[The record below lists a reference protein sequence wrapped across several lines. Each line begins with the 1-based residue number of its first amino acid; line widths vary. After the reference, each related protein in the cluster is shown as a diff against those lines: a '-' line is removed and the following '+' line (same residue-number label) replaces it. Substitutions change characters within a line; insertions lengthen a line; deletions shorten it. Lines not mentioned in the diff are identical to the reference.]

1 MAYVTSEPKK
11 IYTEDVQFSS
21 SVSEAVA
28 NKIGAAINFIL
39 DEFNVYEFGVSGNA
53 YSGLSSYPYTF
64 SGCIESLSSNCE
76 IYSIEV
82 FNEVSGTSGNTIFY
96 IETQAAGGG
105 AWTNIFSTNCTI
117 ANTAA
122 DNLSF
127 STLLAAPSGV
137 TLPILSLLSFAKN
150 DKLRFVLSSAATGA
164 QNISIKVKT
173 RPV

>member
-28 NKIGAAINFIL
+28 NKLGAAINFIL
-39 DEFNVYEFGVSGNA
+39 DEFIVYEFGVSGNV

-64 SGCIESLSSNCE
+64 SGCIENVYANST

-82 FNEVSGTSGNTIFY
+82 YNEVSGTSGTTTFY
-96 IETQAAGGG
+96 IEKQLAAGG
-105 AWTNIFSTNCTI
+105 AWTNIFSTNCSI

-122 DNLSF
+122 DNLFF
-127 STLLAAPSGV
+127 STLLTAPTGI
-137 TLPILSLLSFAKN
+137 TLPVLSTTSLAKN
-150 DKLRFVLSSAATGA
+150 DKLRFVLSAAATAG

>member
-11 IYTEDVQFSS
+11 IFTEDVQFSS

-39 DEFNVYEFGVSGNA
+39 DEFIVYYFGVTGNP
-53 YSGLSSYPYTF
+53 YSSLSSYPYTF
-64 SGCIESLSSNCE
+64 SGCIENVFIDSE
-76 IYSIEV
+76 IHSIEV
-82 FNEVSGTSGNTIFY
+82 FNEISGISGNTVFY
-96 IETQAAGGG
+96 IEKQLAAGGS
-105 AWTNIFSTNCTI
+105 WTNIFSTNCTI

-137 TLPILSLLSFAKN
+137 TLPVLSTTTLAKN
-150 DKLRFVLSSAATGA
+150 DKLRFVISSAATDA